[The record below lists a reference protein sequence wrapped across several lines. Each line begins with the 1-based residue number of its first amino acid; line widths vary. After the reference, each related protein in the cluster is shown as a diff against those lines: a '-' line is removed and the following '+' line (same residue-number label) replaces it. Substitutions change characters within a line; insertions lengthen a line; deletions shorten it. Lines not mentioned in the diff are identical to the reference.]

1 VGIAGED
8 DLDAPDLI
16 GPPQPN
22 SGRERGS
29 NRGNG
34 RLDSLAARTPVIRP
48 EKPMVANSTAGK
60 AKVLAAVPLGIALS
74 ASLRDVMIAE
84 LNEIG
89 SEDAATKW
97 AHQRL
102 KEKNKLNA
110 ADAKHIEEAFRAK
123 LLSFAIH
130 HSEGIPESKTAET
143 KAKVRIS
150 SVGRQILIDASRAA
164 PHSRSRPRAVCRPAN
179 LPGRRT
185 SAQRCSSSTICQ
197 LRHSLARSATSSQ
210 SRCAGDTIARFIG
223 TAMKP
228 GGGRSSGSIRP
239 APHVHCGSKAI
250 HKGSASIAAEAEG
263 S

>member
-1 VGIAGED
+1 
-8 DLDAPDLI
+8 
-16 GPPQPN
+16 
-22 SGRERGS
+22 
-29 NRGNG
+29 
-34 RLDSLAARTPVIRP
+34 
-48 EKPMVANSTAGK
+48 MVANSTAGK
-60 AKVLAAVPLGIALS
+60 AKMLAAVPFGIALS

-150 SVGRQILIDASRAA
+150 RVGRQIRIDASRAA

-179 LPGRRT
+179 LPGLRT
-185 SAQRCSSSTICQ
+185 SAQGCSSSTICPNSGT
-197 LRHSLARSATSSQ
+197 RSQ
-210 SRCAGDTIARFIG
+210 SQRRVHSPAAPGTPAR
-223 TAMKP
+223 
-228 GGGRSSGSIRP
+228 GSLHRRADDRWWQKLGLDP
-239 APHVHCGSKAI
+239 TG
-250 HKGSASIAAEAEG
+250 AARALWLESHPQELG
-263 S
+263 FDRR